1 MSVTLVSCSH
11 QNWPDICI
19 RSSLLCENLPK
30 GFKFYGKP
38 TVDISKGKAMLQAAY
53 QDENGQ
59 ILLVRA
65 WHRLC
70 KDDGRGDVE
79 LTVNVGNDTNS
90 PETELHLEP

>member
-1 MSVTLVSCSH
+1 
-11 QNWPDICI
+11 
-19 RSSLLCENLPK
+19 
-30 GFKFYGKP
+30 
-38 TVDISKGKAMLQAAY
+38 MLQAAY

-79 LTVNVGNDTNS
+79 LSCNVGDTNS
-90 PETELHLEP
+90 GGAKHDTSLDAWLVSIGFGH

>member
-1 MSVTLVSCSH
+1 
-11 QNWPDICI
+11 
-19 RSSLLCENLPK
+19 
-30 GFKFYGKP
+30 
-38 TVDISKGKAMLQAAY
+38 MLQAAY

-90 PETELHLEP
+90 PETELAP